1 MIETLLGFLANI
13 FSTLFSHFTSKHG
26 EQSETRRRYEDLR
39 REIAAALTMYARF
52 FHNPIDIA
60 QTEGHQLPQDCA
72 EGSRKL
78 RELASQLRA
87 LSETMPEKVKDMPIT
102 CNEMYEAS
110 KYLIGLSNSFTTP
123 YGMARSAEERNGVR
137 EYEAELRKLLNISEV
152 RG

>member
-1 MIETLLGFLANI
+1 MIEMLLGFLADI

-26 EQSETRRRYEDLR
+26 EQSETRQRYEDLR
-39 REIAAALTMYARF
+39 REIAAALTMNSCY

-60 QTEGHQLPQDCA
+60 QTRDHRLPENYA
-72 EGSRKL
+72 EGSRQL

-87 LSETMPEKVKDMPIT
+87 LTETMPEKVKDMPIT
-102 CNEMYEAS
+102 KMDMYEAS

-123 YGMARSAEERNGVR
+123 YGMAQTSEEYRAVR
-137 EYEAELRKLLNISEV
+137 EFEAEIRKLLNISEV